1 MKYKIRPLG
10 IIMVSIFG
18 FLVILTFYTDKSQF
32 KLTGKEMHAK
42 VLAANYALKNEQAF
56 DMVGAKIVDL
66 RDSKSFRLIP
76 REGAIN
82 IHLASI
88 LSDENEAFFE
98 TDVPKVLIS
107 DDAVQSH
114 EAWMLLTQLGYENL
128 YVTKEKTPEKPME
141 DDKPKTPTGP
151 RKVISGGHLF
161 SFLFLVVG

>member
-32 KLTGKEMHAK
+32 ELTGKEMHAK
-42 VLAANYALKNEQAF
+42 VLAANYKLSNEDALGMN
-56 DMVGAKIVDL
+56 GAKLVDI
-66 RDSKSFRLIP
+66 RDSKSFRLVP

-82 IHLASI
+82 VPLASI
-88 LSDENEAFFE
+88 LSDENKAFFQ
-98 TDVPKVLIS
+98 TDAPKVLIS

-128 YVTKEKTPEKPME
+128 YVTEEKQPEKPKE
-141 DDKPKTPTGP
+141 DDKPKTPIGP
-151 RKVISGGHLF
+151 RKVISGGH
-161 SFLFLVVG
+161 